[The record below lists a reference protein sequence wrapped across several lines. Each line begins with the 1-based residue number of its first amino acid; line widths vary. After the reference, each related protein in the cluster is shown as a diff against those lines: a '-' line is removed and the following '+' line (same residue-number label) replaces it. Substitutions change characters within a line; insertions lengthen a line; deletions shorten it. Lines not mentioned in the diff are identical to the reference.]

1 YKKGDDSDRRRR
13 ALIVI
18 TDGEDR
24 ASFYSQEKL
33 FARLRE
39 EDVQIYVIGFI
50 NELDKEG
57 GFIRKSPREKAINLI
72 NKLASETGGR
82 AFFPESLSELPRIA
96 SEIVRDL
103 RTQYVLAYNPTNKL
117 RDGSF
122 RSIKVAVDEAS
133 SRDKRIAL
141 TRSGRIAPKGE
152 PAPAKVPARRT
163 TKPVAGANKSTP

>member
-1 YKKGDDSDRRRR
+1 
-13 ALIVI
+13 
-18 TDGEDR
+18 
-24 ASFYSQEKL
+24 
-33 FARLRE
+33 
-39 EDVQIYVIGFI
+39 
-50 NELDKEG
+50 
-57 GFIRKSPREKAINLI
+57 
-72 NKLASETGGR
+72 
-82 AFFPESLSELPRIA
+82 
-96 SEIVRDL
+96 
-103 RTQYVLAYNPTNKL
+103 VLAYNPTNKL